1 MVQRDQVISIRV
13 SPDERALLEV
23 VAMVKGVS
31 LSELLRSAVLVRL
44 GETDVDAAIDQ
55 NIDKTEGE
63 LQALK
68 DLRDRRVQS

>member
-31 LSELLRSAVLVRL
+31 LSESLRSAVLTRL
-44 GETDVDAAIDQ
+44 GETDVDAAIDRS
-55 NIDKTEGE
+55 IAKTEEE
-63 LQALK
+63 LQTLK
-68 DLRDRRVQS
+68 NLRDRQGRS